1 MAINVDSVYKAVLVV
16 MEQEKRGV
24 LTPAE
29 FNKIATQAQQ
39 EIFTKYFDDLNQLLR
54 TPQTSLAYADRMAL
68 LDEKIAIFKT
78 TQSVPLVSGA
88 YTIPST
94 SLVQELGLV
103 VYGNRETQRIQANEV
118 YTTNESPLTAPS
130 AQYPVYTYENSVI
143 QMYPTTLTGNITL
156 KYLRFPVDV
165 KWGFTLNASLGN
177 YIYSEIDSVNF
188 EIHKSDQPVIVN
200 KILEYAGVMSKD
212 QFVMS
217 LGQQHTQQTN
227 INSKQ

>member
-16 MEQEKRGV
+16 LEQEKRGV
-24 LTPAE
+24 LTPTE
-29 FNKIATQAQQ
+29 FNKIATQVQQ

-54 TPQTSLAYADRMAL
+54 TPQTSLSYADRMAL
-68 LDEKIAIFKT
+68 LDEKMAIFKS
-78 TQSVPLVSGA
+78 TQSVALASGR
-88 YTIPST
+88 YTMPPS

-103 VYGNRETQRIQANEV
+103 VYNDREVQRIQAYDV
-118 YTTNESPLTAPS
+118 FTTNQSPLTKPS

-143 QMYPTTLTGNITL
+143 QLYPTTLTGNITL

-165 KWGFTLNASLGN
+165 KWGFTLNANLGN
-177 YIYSEIDSVNF
+177 YIYSPIDSVDF
-188 EIHKSDQPVIVN
+188 EIHKSDQPIVIN

-212 QFVMS
+212 QFVMT
-217 LGQQHTQQTN
+217 LGQQNSQKTD